1 MGSSTS
7 TTGHDQKNAPDPVT
21 PPSQD
26 DWKCLRRWLHV
37 AGIVVIGLIALGA
50 IVVAIAAVVACS
62 WEGKCVWGHGQH
74 LLAVLGTLT
83 AALASFRQG
92 RTAKTKSWYHEDKK
106 ADADHNNDFEHFKKV
121 SFWWYTFLGGALAAA
136 VAEFIDWSGLAGQ

>member
-1 MGSSTS
+1 
-7 TTGHDQKNAPDPVT
+7 
-21 PPSQD
+21 
-26 DWKCLRRWLHV
+26 
-37 AGIVVIGLIALGA
+37 LIALVA
-50 IVVAIAAVVACS
+50 IVVAIKELVACS
-62 WEGKCVWGHGQH
+62 DGTCRWGHGQH
-74 LLAVLGTLT
+74 VLAVLGTLT